1 MLPEEI
7 LTLLSENLRPA
18 SRSEY
23 DAEIENAKK
32 NGYNV
37 PDIDF
42 DSLLVTPQ
50 QASQAMESFKI
61 SDKSAFY
68 KLMQLY
74 RDLPLGKG
82 EELYNLNLIV
92 EENTAGS
99 RYLRFTSIE
108 GEGSY
113 FYDVETDAVYDVN
126 WGEEELMESGQ
137 KEPWFNSFSDFLEW
151 YYSEALT

>member
-1 MLPEEI
+1 MIPEKI
-7 LTLLSENLRPA
+7 QTLLNESLRPA
-18 SRSEY
+18 ARSEY
-23 DAEIENAKK
+23 DVEIENAKK
-32 NGYNV
+32 NGCHV
-37 PDIDF
+37 PDIDL
-42 DSLLVTPQ
+42 DSLLVTQQ
-50 QASQAMESFKI
+50 QASRAMESLRI
-61 SDKSAFY
+61 PDKSTFY

-74 RDLPLGKG
+74 RDFPLGKG
-82 EELYNLNLIV
+82 EELYNLSLIV

-137 KEPWFNSFSDFLEW
+137 KEPWFTSFSDFLEW
-151 YYSEALT
+151 YYSGGV